1 MNCFSLTIHEVETQV
16 IFCFTDPTATKLWN
30 SAACHRKYLQFFCFL
45 LILLSCWFR
54 HSSESLCHSGFYK
67 WIHYLQGGKQKVIKE
82 IWNCLFV
89 WNLIM
94 ELNQKH
100 CWELLSEEHRS
111 FFNTAIAK
119 VALRTAIK
127 CGQCLSQVCCATL
140 SLRWMQCFE
149 CTYTACYTVC
159 VENKVKPSHSLWL
172 KVSEFHHLCRSLIS
186 LGSLWK
192 WKANGPLTKQILESN
207 IVLQLWYLFCRLLPE
222 GETCREITIF
232 TWNKA
237 KQLVSV
243 HFGTTPALKTSGQGQ
258 KYWRPC
264 PALKAHN
271 LPDRKAGETWKGLQ
285 KQQVKSSGWKT
296 LQP

>member
-1 MNCFSLTIHEVETQV
+1 MEPNYGLKPKVLLGTSFWRTQ
-16 IFCFTDPTATKLWN
+16 I
-30 SAACHRKYLQFFCFL
+30 
-45 LILLSCWFR
+45 I
-54 HSSESLCHSGFYK
+54 
-67 WIHYLQGGKQKVIKE
+67 
-82 IWNCLFV
+82 
-89 WNLIM
+89 
-94 ELNQKH
+94 
-100 CWELLSEEHRS
+100 
-111 FFNTAIAK
+111 FNTAIAK

-149 CTYTACYTVC
+149 CTYTACYIVS
-159 VENKVKPSHSLWL
+159 VENKVKTSHSSWL

-186 LGSLWK
+186 LESLWK
-192 WKANGPLTKQILESN
+192 WKANGPLTKQILEPN
-207 IVLQLWYLFCRLLPE
+207 IVLQLWHLFCRLIPE

-258 KYWRPC
+258 KYWRQC

-271 LPDRKAGETWKGLQ
+271 LPAERLGETCGRDSKWGLGSRSEVQDEKHYNNKGM
-285 KQQVKSSGWKT
+285 S
-296 LQP
+296 